1 MKLAAIDGFPLPLDR
16 AKAQKMQAG
25 RQAGRH
31 ER

>member
-25 RQAGRH
+25 RQA
-31 ER
+31 